1 VSHLNANFAQWRTPE
16 SRAFVDYAKAKTVR
30 DASHAIYHSNRVIS
44 NVPLDL
50 PNRAS
55 FLGELASSAN

>member
-1 VSHLNANFAQWRTPE
+1 MAQLQNQGLSWI
-16 SRAFVDYAKAKTVR
+16 YAKAKTVR
-30 DASHAIYHSNRVIS
+30 HASHAIYHSSRVIS

-55 FLGELASSAN
+55 FLGELALSAN